1 MTMAEPIQ
9 IQLNKTSDYDGAT
22 IIALTRDN
30 LTAAGGR
37 QYTGTVTG
45 PGGLIRGDF
54 FGLFGGSTLKLVGVA
69 GPSNNPQDVARV
81 LDAGQRIREQVP
93 LTPGFKFVLM
103 SPGDSLALRT
113 QDGELSGGVPVTLQI
128 NELTEAN
135 HVVLALQKPLVTAK
149 RRFRII
155 RTAVGN
161 AFVNTPAAVLWTPT
175 FTYEPVSNLLVARD
189 NGNGP
194 IPITALTL
202 GQPNQ
207 AAFVSIR
214 YGNPLAAGGN
224 FFSVEGGGRTA
235 RAIDTLL
242 TVAKWSQI
250 ARFAYDDM
258 ISLDCAENVVGGVV
272 TVDIDVIDIV
282 GEERVAQHAAFK
294 RAFT

>member
-1 MTMAEPIQ
+1 MNMSEPIQ

-22 IIALTRDN
+22 IISLTRDN
-30 LTAAGGR
+30 LTVVNGR
-37 QYTGTVTG
+37 QYAGTVTG

-54 FGLFGGSTLKLVGVA
+54 FGLFGGSTLKLVGIA

-81 LDAGQRIREQVP
+81 LDSGQRIREQVP

-113 QDGELSGGVPVTLQI
+113 QDGDLSGGVNVTLQI

-135 HVVLALQKPLVTAK
+135 HVVLALQRPLVTAK

-155 RTAVGN
+155 RTVGN
-161 AFVNTPAAVLWTPT
+161 PFVNSPAAVNWNPV
-175 FTYEPVSNLLVARD
+175 FAYEPVSNLLVARD
-189 NGNGP
+189 NTNGP

-224 FFSVEGGGRTA
+224 FYSVEGGGRTA

-242 TVAKWSQI
+242 TVAKWSQV

-258 ISLDCAENVVGGVV
+258 ISLDCAENVVGGAV